1 MAPAKPKQNFRQL
14 TLEQSTC
21 LSVAI
26 DSVIC
31 NDKAYDEKPGSS
43 RESRPTR
50 RISADT
56 SNSSGDE
63 FREPDP
69 DSSDEWLPST
79 GNSRASSP
87 DAAPGRREGGKS

>member
-1 MAPAKPKQNFRQL
+1 MASAKHKRNFRQL
-14 TLEQSTC
+14 TLEQC
-21 LSVAI
+21 LSVA
-26 DSVIC
+26 VGC
-31 NDKAYDEKPGSS
+31 DKASDEKPGPS

-56 SNSSGDE
+56 SESSGDE
-63 FREPDP
+63 FSEPDP

-87 DAAPGRREGGKS
+87 DASPGRREGGKS

>member
-1 MAPAKPKQNFRQL
+1 MAPAKCKRNCRQL
-14 TLEQSTC
+14 TLEQSMF

-26 DSVIC
+26 DSVVC
-31 NDKAYDEKPGSS
+31 DKASDEKPGPS

-56 SNSSGDE
+56 SESSGDE
-63 FREPDP
+63 FSEPDP

-87 DAAPGRREGGKS
+87 DASPGRRKGGKS